1 MEKAMTP
8 MLNMQVAIWLA
19 ATTVTEWIDD
29 TASRR
34 MHDDRGEVSST
45 TILVAI
51 FCAIAI
57 AVGGILY
64 TKFVGKAN
72 SIQTGP

>member
-1 MEKAMTP
+1 MTP
-8 MLNMQVAIWLA
+8 LLKTQVMVWM
-19 ATTVTEWIDD
+19 TVT
-29 TASRR
+29 TAAQRLR
-34 MHDDRGEVSST
+34 ERTAGRVHGDRGEVSST
-45 TILVAI
+45 TILIAI
-51 FCAIAI
+51 FCAIAL

>member
-1 MEKAMTP
+1 MTP
-8 MLNMQVAIWLA
+8 LIRTQVAIWLA
-19 ATTVTEWIDD
+19 VTTVTERVREG
-29 TASRR
+29 ASRR
-34 MHDDRGEVSST
+34 MQGDRGEVSST
-45 TILVAI
+45 TILIAI
-51 FCAIAI
+51 FCALAI